1 MSGQVQAQ
9 TQPIKLEFVSLDDE
23 SVRGILLVDAFKPEK
38 ARRAKVRAL
47 APLGITVGDDET
59 PLDAWHK
66 HLCQLN
72 GLEFT
77 KPLPSALAD
86 AILGCADACRMVWFL
101 A

>member
-1 MSGQVQAQ
+1 MSDQVQ
-9 TQPIKLEFVSLDDE
+9 TQPQLVKIETILLDDE
-23 SVRGILLVDAFKPEK
+23 TVRGILLVDAFKPEK

-47 APLGITVGDDET
+47 ASLGITVGDET

-66 HLCQLN
+66 HLCRIN

-77 KPLPSALAD
+77 KPLASALAD
-86 AILGCADACRMVWFL
+86 AILGCADTRKMEWFL